1 MNTAGA
7 RTDIEP
13 PGLADTA
20 FRVAEAGQRVLLDRL
35 DLARLDAGRLL
46 SLGARTLVSVAAGT
60 VLLSGAWCAILI
72 AVALTLQINLALSL
86 PLSLTLAALGS
97 AAAGMAVLSVG
108 LRRVATFELSAIA
121 PAPER

>member
-7 RTDIEP
+7 QTDIEP

-20 FRVAEAGQRVLLDRL
+20 FRVVEAGQRVLLDRL

-72 AVALTLQINLALSL
+72 AVALTLQNNLALSL
-86 PLSLTLAALGS
+86 PLSLTLAALGA
-97 AAAGMAVLSVG
+97 AAAGMAVLSVV